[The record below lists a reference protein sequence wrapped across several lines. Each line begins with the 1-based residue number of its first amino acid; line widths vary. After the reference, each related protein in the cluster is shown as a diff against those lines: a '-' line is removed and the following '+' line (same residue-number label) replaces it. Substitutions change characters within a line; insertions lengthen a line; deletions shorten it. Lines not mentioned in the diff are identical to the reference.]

1 MCVYFVAML
10 CADRFG
16 LGWAYDEFKF
26 ACHMFMHFH
35 AYIPSCFYHLILQL
49 LGTFLIV
56 SLSFSISLSCVSCFM
71 APKRK
76 STLSKNPLHSGA
88 SSPLILHLLLFSS
101 MIREPVRTSWR
112 ISLDEAFI
120 RNAKSFYRFS
130 LILTFLLSSTD
141 EVRGHC
147 VTSRSLV
154 PPWSYKSFTPICLGS
169 ILLYLISFL
178 AFEVCAL

>member
-1 MCVYFVAML
+1 MCIYFAVML
-10 CADRFG
+10 CAGRIG

-56 SLSFSISLSCVSCFM
+56 SLSLSISLSCVSCFM
-71 APKRK
+71 APKCK

-120 RNAKSFYRFS
+120 RNAKSSYQIFS
-130 LILTFLLSSTD
+130 ILTFPLSFT
-141 EVRGHC
+141 VRAGSHC
-147 VTSRSLV
+147 VAPRSLV
-154 PPWSYKSFTPICLGS
+154 PPWSYSSFTSICTDL
-169 ILLYLISFL
+169 ILLYHISSL
-178 AFEVCAL
+178 TFEVRAS